1 MGGWTRSGSPSL
13 PFLPLPSFPN
23 LSNHTSCLT
32 AQAVSSLSL
41 LPPPVHPTH
50 NSRIEIFNSRLTQV
64 MQEAGRK
71 QMLQGGHEDTSTL
84 RQVTQA

>member
-1 MGGWTRSGSPSL
+1 MDSVWLTQPSISSPIPPS
-13 PFLPLPSFPN
+13 PTSVITFLASQLK
-23 LSNHTSCLT
+23 LS
-32 AQAVSSLSL
+32 ALSL

-50 NSRIEIFNSRLTQV
+50 NTRIEIFNSRLTQV